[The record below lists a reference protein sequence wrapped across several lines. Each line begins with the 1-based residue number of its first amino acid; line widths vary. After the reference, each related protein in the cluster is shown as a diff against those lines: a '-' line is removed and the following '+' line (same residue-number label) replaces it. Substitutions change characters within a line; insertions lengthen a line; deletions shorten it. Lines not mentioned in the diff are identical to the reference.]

1 MQKKITD
8 AFYIVDYSNAFA
20 AAAFSL
26 IWGKK
31 ASLRHA
37 PHA

>member
-8 AFYIVDYSNAFA
+8 AFYIVDYSDAFA

-26 IWGKK
+26 IWTKK
-31 ASLRHA
+31 ASLRQA
-37 PHA
+37 RQA